1 MYTIRLEANNDE
13 GCTASS
19 TVEVIVDKGVSSTN
33 NLDVSLFTA
42 VAQDD
47 RIQMTLTDH
56 LIGSIIE
63 LFAMDGKLVSA
74 MQANAT
80 HHAFD
85 TSDLAAG
92 IYTITLRKGSESYTQ
107 QLSIQ
112 R

>member
-1 MYTIRLEANNDE
+1 M
-13 GCTASS
+13 
-19 TVEVIVDKGVSSTN
+19 SSTN

-56 LIGSIIE
+56 LIGATIE
-63 LFAMDGKLVSA
+63 LFAMDGKLISA

-80 HHAFD
+80 HHMFN

-92 IYTITLRKGSESYTQ
+92 IYTITLRKGGESYTQ